1 MYGVEIHGHIIRY
14 HCNLK
19 DNSMKIDFRKIV
31 VYDIEGNV
39 MTKEIEKKDSEG
51 NSIGTEII
59 PDYRDLSKNLGNAI
73 FFNVEDINEQEIGR
87 KIYHDGEIEI
97 DEARAALIKRFAE
110 KIFYAYIKVPLFQL
124 LDEAIEKSKTEN
136 L

>member
-1 MYGVEIHGHIIRY
+1 
-14 HCNLK
+14 
-19 DNSMKIDFRKIV
+19 MKIDFRKIV
-31 VYDIEGNV
+31 VYDIEDNV
-39 MTKEIEKKDSEG
+39 LMKEVEKRDSEG
-51 NSIGTEII
+51 NIIGTEMIT
-59 PDYRDLSKNLGNAI
+59 DYKDLSKDLGNAI
-73 FFNVEDINEQEIGR
+73 FFNVSDINEREIGR

-124 LDEAIEKSKTEN
+124 LDEAVEKSKTEN

>member
-1 MYGVEIHGHIIRY
+1 
-14 HCNLK
+14 
-19 DNSMKIDFRKIV
+19 MKIDFRKIV
-31 VYDIEGNV
+31 VYDIEDNV
-39 MTKEIEKKDSEG
+39 LMKEVEKRDSEG
-51 NSIGTEII
+51 NVIGTEMIT
-59 PDYRDLSKNLGNAI
+59 DYKDLSKDLGNAI
-73 FFNVEDINEQEIGR
+73 FFNVSDINEREIGR

-124 LDEAIEKSKTEN
+124 LDEAVEKSKTEN

>member
-1 MYGVEIHGHIIRY
+1 M
-14 HCNLK
+14 
-19 DNSMKIDFRKIV
+19 
-31 VYDIEGNV
+31 
-39 MTKEIEKKDSEG
+39 
-51 NSIGTEII
+51 
-59 PDYRDLSKNLGNAI
+59 
-73 FFNVEDINEQEIGR
+73 
-87 KIYHDGEIEI
+87 DGEIEI

>member
-1 MYGVEIHGHIIRY
+1 
-14 HCNLK
+14 
-19 DNSMKIDFRKIV
+19 MKIDFRKIV

-51 NSIGTEII
+51 NSIGTEIV

-87 KIYHDGEIEI
+87 KIYRDGEIEI
-97 DEARAALIKRFAE
+97 DEARAALILSL
-110 KIFYAYIKVPLFQL
+110 IHI
-124 LDEAIEKSKTEN
+124 
-136 L
+136 